1 MGVSKFLS
9 TDPEGEG
16 FLLMSETASKMMT
29 CARCGIAMNHHC
41 DKLVYASDSQATLQV
56 DFALLGGLID
66 EFHSCPQCGNTA
78 SRHASAAIF

>member
-9 TDPEGEG
+9 IDPEGEG
-16 FLLMSETASKMMT
+16 FLLMSETASKMM
-29 CARCGIAMNHHC
+29 CPQCGIAMNHHC
-41 DKLVYASDSQATLQV
+41 DKLVYASDSQTTLQV
-56 DFALLGGLID
+56 NFALLSGLID